1 MKSTLAKHYAAALFE
16 ACRKKPEAVQTIV
29 KRFGELLKARHDLR
43 LLPRIAGELDTYAR
57 KAEGLADVEIKSAT
71 PLSEAQAKAL
81 LQACGLKTEEV
92 SLRTGTDQQII
103 GGMRVRIGDRL
114 IDGSVRFRLSSLR
127 QKLEA

>member
-1 MKSTLAKHYAAALFE
+1 MKNTPAKHYAAALFE
-16 ACRKKPEAVQTIV
+16 ACRKKPEAIRAVV

-43 LLPRIAGELDTYAR
+43 LLPRIADELDAYAR
-57 KAEGLADVEIKSAT
+57 KAEGLTDVEIQSAT
-71 PLSEAQAKAL
+71 PLSDAQAKTL
-81 LQACGLKTEEV
+81 LQARGLKTEEI
-92 SLRTGTDQQII
+92 SLRTSTDPQII